1 MRTFR
6 HRHPVTTV
14 AMSTTMCIS
23 GCERGRVKVWNL
35 KTGELIKVKLLDIIE
50 IPYLPY
56 IFSSTGL
63 SKRCRVCDQGLH
75 CFFSYISR

>member
-35 KTGELIKVKLLDIIE
+35 KTGELIKVKLFDMIE
-50 IPYLPY
+50 IHAPYLTY
-56 IFSSTGL
+56 MFGLTGL
-63 SKRCRVCDQGLH
+63 SKQCV
-75 CFFSYISR
+75 